1 VRLIVASILRWSHGQ
16 AGFLGRLISGE
27 MESGKTEGTETLKRN
42 TKVGTG
48 ISVGTEISRKKKM
61 TRILIA
67 DDNAIIRGGLLRLL
81 QSHEDWEV
89 CGEARDGQEAV
100 DKSRELDP
108 DVVVLDFLMPGLN
121 GIEAAKEI
129 SGMRPDTP
137 ILMWTMYLTTEL
149 CETAR
154 RAGVRGILAKG
165 DVGELFSGV
174 ETLLGGGTFFAPVQ

>member
-1 VRLIVASILRWSHGQ
+1 
-16 AGFLGRLISGE
+16 
-27 MESGKTEGTETLKRN
+27 M
-42 TKVGTG
+42 
-48 ISVGTEISRKKKM
+48 KKM

-129 SGMRPDTP
+129 SGMHPDTP

>member
-1 VRLIVASILRWSHGQ
+1 VRLIVASILRWSRGQ
-16 AGFLGRLISGE
+16 SHLSANGNR
-27 MESGKTEGTETLKRN
+27 KNAGTEILKRN
-42 TKVGTG
+42 TKE
-48 ISVGTEISRKKKM
+48 GTETPRKKKM

-137 ILMWTMYLTTEL
+137 ILMWTMYLTAEL
-149 CETAR
+149 CDTAR

>member
-1 VRLIVASILRWSHGQ
+1 MQKALAL
-16 AGFLGRLISGE
+16 
-27 MESGKTEGTETLKRN
+27 N
-42 TKVGTG
+42 
-48 ISVGTEISRKKKM
+48 
-61 TRILIA
+61 
-67 DDNAIIRGGLLRLL
+67 
-81 QSHEDWEV
+81 
-89 CGEARDGQEAV
+89 
-100 DKSRELDP
+100 P
-108 DVVVLDFLMPGLN
+108 DVVLLDVSMPNLN

>member
-1 VRLIVASILRWSHGQ
+1 MEAEKRVETEILR
-16 AGFLGRLISGE
+16 
-27 MESGKTEGTETLKRN
+27 
-42 TKVGTG
+42 
-48 ISVGTEISRKKKM
+48 KKMMM

-67 DDNAIIRGGLLRLL
+67 DDNAIIRGGLQRLL
-81 QSHEDWEV
+81 QTHEDWEV

-121 GIEAAKEI
+121 GIEAAREI
-129 SGMRPDTP
+129 SGACPDTA
-137 ILMWTMYLTTEL
+137 ILMWTMYLTNEL

-154 RAGVRGILAKG
+154 RAGIRGILAKG